1 MLSQN
6 HLVLIVDDEPINLM
20 MLQKVLRA
28 KFSVKTAGSGQ
39 EALTILKRE
48 PVSLLITDQRMP
60 GMTGTELMRQSRL
73 IDPNM
78 LCILMTAE
86 SDMDT
91 LMNAIVESGALR
103 VINKPWDPAKILTQV
118 EDALEKYEAA
128 RKKKEVIDQ
137 LRRANQVLERI
148 TGNQ

>member
-39 EALTILKRE
+39 EALTILRRE
-48 PVSLLITDQRMP
+48 AVSLLITDQRMP
-60 GMTGTELMRQSRL
+60 GMTGTDLMRQSRL

-78 LCILMTAE
+78 FCILMTAE
-86 SDMDT
+86 NDMDT

-103 VINKPWDPAKILTQV
+103 VINKPWDPARILTQV

-137 LRRANQVLERI
+137 LRRANQILERI
-148 TGNQ
+148 TNQ

>member
-1 MLSQN
+1 MLSPN

-39 EALTILKRE
+39 EALAILKRE
-48 PVSLLITDQRMP
+48 AVSLLITDQRMP
-60 GMTGTELMRQSRL
+60 GMTGTDLMRQSRL

-78 LCILMTAE
+78 FCILMTAE

-103 VINKPWDPAKILTQV
+103 VINKPWDPAKILIQV

-128 RKKKEVIDQ
+128 RKKKGVIDQ

>member
-39 EALTILKRE
+39 EALAILKRE
-48 PVSLLITDQRMP
+48 AVSLLITDQRMP
-60 GMTGTELMRQSRL
+60 GMTGTDLMRQSRL

-78 LCILMTAE
+78 FCILMTAE

-91 LMNAIVESGALR
+91 LMKAIVESGALR
-103 VINKPWDPAKILTQV
+103 VINKPWDPAKILMQV

-128 RKKKEVIDQ
+128 RKKKGVIDQ

>member
-48 PVSLLITDQRMP
+48 AVSLLITDQRMP
-60 GMTGTELMRQSRL
+60 GMTGTDLMRQGRL

-78 LCILMTAE
+78 FCILMTAE

-91 LMNAIVESGALR
+91 LMNAIAESGALR

-148 TGNQ
+148 TNR

>member
-1 MLSQN
+1 MVSHH

-20 MLQKVLRA
+20 MLQKVLRT
-28 KFSVKTAGSGQ
+28 KFIVKTAGSGQ
-39 EALTILKRE
+39 EALAILKRE
-48 PVSLLITDQRMP
+48 VVSLLITDQRMP
-60 GMTGTELMRQSRL
+60 GMTGTDLMRQSRL
-73 IDPNM
+73 IVPDM
-78 LCILMTAE
+78 FCILMTAE

-91 LMNAIVESGALR
+91 LMNAIVESGAIR
-103 VINKPWDPAKILTQV
+103 VINKPWDAAKILIQV

-148 TGNQ
+148 TNQ